1 VHARVNTL
9 QMDPAK
15 IDDAVA
21 ALEGGGLDQVK
32 SIDGFKGMTVLGDRQ
47 SGKSLAITFWESE
60 DALHASEE
68 SVKETRKQATEAGGA
83 DDPVIEVYEVVL
95 DSMV

>member
-15 IDDAVA
+15 IDDAVGE
-21 ALEGGGLDQVK
+21 LESGGLDQLK
-32 SIDGFKGMTVLGDRQ
+32 GIDGFKGMTVLGDRQ

-60 DALHASEE
+60 GALHASEE
-68 SVKETRKQATEAGGA
+68 AVKETRKRATEAGGA
-83 DDPVIEVYEVVL
+83 AEPQIEVFEVVL

>member
-1 VHARVNTL
+1 MHARVNTL

-21 ALEGGGLDQVK
+21 ALEGGGLDQLK
-32 SIDGFKGMTVLGDRQ
+32 GIDGFKGMTVLGDRE

-60 DALHASEE
+60 DALRASEE
-68 SVKETRKQATEAGGA
+68 AVKETRKQATEAGGA
-83 DDPVIEVYEVVL
+83 ADPQIEVFEVVL
-95 DSMV
+95 DSMA

>member
-1 VHARVNTL
+1 MHARVNTL

-15 IDDAVA
+15 IDDAVG
-21 ALEGGGLDQVK
+21 ALESGGLDQLK
-32 SIDGFKGMTVLGDRQ
+32 SIDGFKGVTVLGDRQ

-68 SVKETRKQATEAGGA
+68 AVKEIRKRSAEAGGA
-83 DDPVIEVYEVVL
+83 ADPQIEVFEVVL

>member
-1 VHARVNTL
+1 MHARVNTL
-9 QMDPAK
+9 QMDPAR

-21 ALEGGGLDQVK
+21 SLEGGGLDQLK

-47 SGKSLAITFWESE
+47 SGKSLAISFWESE

-68 SVKETRKQATEAGGA
+68 AVKETRKQATEAGGA
-83 DDPVIEVYEVVL
+83 GDPQIEVFEVVL
-95 DSMV
+95 DSMA

>member
-21 ALEGGGLDQVK
+21 ALEGGGLDQIK
-32 SIDGFKGMTVLGDRQ
+32 ALDGFKGMTVLGDRQ

-60 DALHASEE
+60 DALRASED
-68 SVKETRKQATEAGGA
+68 SVKETRKQAAEAGGA
-83 DDPVIEVYEVVL
+83 DDPVIEVFEVVL